1 MTTFSRGITAVRRKK
16 IKTLIM
22 FLIMSVIFS
31 GIAGGLSVNKAM
43 NSMKKKVDK
52 SINSSF
58 SVEGRKEAFSQK
70 DADKLLKL
78 DSVRGHNY
86 QFNYVA
92 TTDKKL
98 VENRNKNI
106 DIGDAA
112 KGHQEAGINGI
123 SDSSAYP
130 QFSSKAF
137 ELVKGK
143 HIGTGSRRAALIHE
157 VFAKKNHL
165 KPGDKF
171 EIRSGE
177 KKITLKVVGIFSG
190 NDKGQGVLPS
200 EMVENNIFTD
210 LKSAQALNLKK
221 GKPEISKAWYFTKN
235 PKVVNEVVKK
245 AKMQNLPWGKLSIR
259 NESEASKGVVSSLEN
274 VEKIIKVFMI
284 GMGITSILIL
294 SFVLIFW
301 IRSRINEIG
310 ILVSIGISKANVM
323 RQMIM
328 ELFVIGTASLVASF
342 AAGKFIAERLSSIF
356 ISVSG
361 GAHDGIS
368 SKNLMDNALSGGE
381 YALVCLVGILVIL
394 ISVSIAYA
402 PIAVQ
407 KPKEILSKMS

>member
-1 MTTFSRGITAVRRKK
+1 
-16 IKTLIM
+16 M

-157 VFAKKNHL
+157 VCAKMNHL

-171 EIRSGE
+171 
-177 KKITLKVVGIFSG
+177 
-190 NDKGQGVLPS
+190 
-200 EMVENNIFTD
+200 
-210 LKSAQALNLKK
+210 
-221 GKPEISKAWYFTKN
+221 
-235 PKVVNEVVKK
+235 
-245 AKMQNLPWGKLSIR
+245 
-259 NESEASKGVVSSLEN
+259 
-274 VEKIIKVFMI
+274 
-284 GMGITSILIL
+284 
-294 SFVLIFW
+294 
-301 IRSRINEIG
+301 
-310 ILVSIGISKANVM
+310 
-323 RQMIM
+323 
-328 ELFVIGTASLVASF
+328 
-342 AAGKFIAERLSSIF
+342 
-356 ISVSG
+356 
-361 GAHDGIS
+361 
-368 SKNLMDNALSGGE
+368 
-381 YALVCLVGILVIL
+381 
-394 ISVSIAYA
+394 
-402 PIAVQ
+402 
-407 KPKEILSKMS
+407 